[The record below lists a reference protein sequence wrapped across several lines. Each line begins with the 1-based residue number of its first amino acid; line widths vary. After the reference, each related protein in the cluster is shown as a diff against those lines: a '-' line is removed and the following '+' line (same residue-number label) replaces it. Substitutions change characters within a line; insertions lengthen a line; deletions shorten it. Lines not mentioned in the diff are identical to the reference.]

1 DRPSIQRIR
10 YKYSLSMRLVRN
22 LHLPLTVAV
31 GREGDA
37 LARAGLYTQSVNP
50 LPFYHHNQLTVI
62 FGGRA
67 P

>member
-1 DRPSIQRIR
+1 MGCS
-10 YKYSLSMRLVRN
+10 S
-22 LHLPLTVAV
+22 

-67 P
+67 PYILGVDHDLFYINPLSLINFLFI

>member
-1 DRPSIQRIR
+1 
-10 YKYSLSMRLVRN
+10 MRLVRN

-50 LPFYHHNQLTVI
+50 LPFYHHNQLTVS